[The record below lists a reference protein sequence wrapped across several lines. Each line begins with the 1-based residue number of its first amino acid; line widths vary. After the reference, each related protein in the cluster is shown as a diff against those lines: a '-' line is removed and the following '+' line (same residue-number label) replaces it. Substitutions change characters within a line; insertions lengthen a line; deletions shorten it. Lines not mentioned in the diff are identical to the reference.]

1 MEEARISLV
10 KVFTSTKARDREAMG
25 EHVTAWLAAHPGVRL
40 VQSIVT
46 QSSDAEF
53 HCLSIILLC
62 ADP

>member
-1 MEEARISLV
+1 
-10 KVFTSTKARDREAMG
+10 VFTSTKARDREAMG